1 MPISGLQFLPQ
12 KIHKGGYGEKPSGR
26 DQMAS
31 ELQHA
36 FELAIAKYRKWRSGD
51 EPTVSYQTKDCSI
64 SFICNLMT
72 FYESVP
78 LRPGIESF

>member
-1 MPISGLQFLPQ
+1 VAAAFEGPTMDNQLP
-12 KIHKGGYGEKPSGR
+12 
-26 DQMAS
+26 S
-31 ELQHA
+31 ELQRA
-36 FELAIAKYRKWRSGD
+36 FESAIAKYNRWRSGE